1 MPPASRLKFDFLP
14 PNTQAY
20 AVVMDTIFPSYPAAL
35 NPAREQEFV
44 ASRLRSVCYEDMA
57 LIRLVPQKPSS
68 RFDAYYVFIGN
79 GFVHCTTGD
88 GTDMNVVNIE
98 TTPNLLD
105 AVEECVRLGLLL
117 AHNQDGALVERE
129 DEIFWAGRPAS
140 EVPPITPLQISAPD
154 KHRRVAVTAILQIQG
169 HLHRHRYTLWPDG
182 LLQLNGAE
190 LLLASPQLAAP
201 PPFQPFAALHGTAA
215 AAHPAP
221 DAAGTAPALNDT
233 IYEEDSCATDSDNED
248 EETASAPQG
257 FQRSVTSAT
266 MKRVAVHE
274 AGHALVALTGL
285 ERACDVPMVTI
296 IPRADGNLGFVALA
310 PSEQDGLTRAE
321 MEESIRVMLGGRAAE
336 ELVFGLENISTAA
349 GGSAVSDLGQAT
361 QAILRLL
368 TEFGYSKAGGLLW
381 IEWNTIRNLPLGDD
395 ILREAR
401 ATVERLYKETLTRLE
416 TNRAALDRVV
426 AGLIERQ
433 ELGAAELRK
442 LLEAT

>member
-1 MPPASRLKFDFLP
+1 MPPASHLKFDFLP

-68 RFDAYYVFIGN
+68 RFDAYYVFLGN
-79 GFVHCTTGD
+79 GFVHHTTGD
-88 GTDMNVVNIE
+88 GTDMNAVNSE
-98 TTPNLLD
+98 TAPNLPD
-105 AVEECVRLGLLL
+105 AAEECARLGLLL

-129 DEIFWAGRPAS
+129 DEIFWTGRPAS
-140 EVPPITPLQISAPD
+140 EVPPIAPLQISAPD
-154 KHRRVAVTAILQIQG
+154 KNLRVAVTAILQIQG

-182 LLQLNGAE
+182 LLQLNSAE

-201 PPFQPFAALHGTAA
+201 PPFMPFAALYGTAA
-215 AAHPAP
+215 AEHPAP
-221 DAAGTAPALNDT
+221 DAAGTVLAPNDT
-233 IYEEDSCATDSDNED
+233 LYE
-248 EETASAPQG
+248 EETAPAREG
-257 FQRSVTSAT
+257 FQRSLTAAT
-266 MKRVAVHE
+266 MKRMAVHE

-285 ERACDVPMVTI
+285 ERERAVPMVTI
-296 IPRADGNLGFVALA
+296 VPRADGSPGFVARA
-310 PSEQDGLTRAE
+310 PSAQDGLTLTE

-336 ELVFGLENISTAA
+336 ELVFGLENISGEA

-368 TEFGYSKAGGLLW
+368 TEFGYSKACGLLW
-381 IEWNTIRNLPLGDD
+381 IEWNAIRNLPLGDD

-401 ATVERLYKETLTRLE
+401 ATIERLYKETLTRLE
-416 TNRAALDRVV
+416 TNRAALERVV
-426 AGLIERQ
+426 AGLLERQ
-433 ELGAAELRK
+433 ELDAAELRQ
-442 LLEAT
+442 LVEAS

>member
-1 MPPASRLKFDFLP
+1 MPRLKFDFLP
-14 PNTQAY
+14 PNTQAF
-20 AVVMDTIFPSYPAAL
+20 AVVMDTIFPASPAAL
-35 NPAREQEFV
+35 NPVRGEQFV
-44 ASRLRSVCYEDMA
+44 ASRMRLACYEDMA
-57 LIRLVPQKPSS
+57 LIRLAPQNPSS
-68 RFDAYYVFIGN
+68 RFDAHYVFVGT

-88 GTDMNVVNIE
+88 GTDMNVINLE
-98 TTPNLLD
+98 TTPSLPD
-105 AVEECVRLGLLL
+105 AAEECARLGLLL

-129 DEIFWAGRPAS
+129 DEIFWTGRPAS
-140 EVPPITPLQISAPD
+140 EVPPITPLQLSAPD
-154 KHRRVAVTAILQIQG
+154 KNRRVAVTAILQIQG

-182 LLQLNGAE
+182 LLQLNDAE
-190 LLLASPQLAAP
+190 LLLASPLLAAP

-215 AAHPAP
+215 TKPPAP
-221 DAAGTAPALNDT
+221 DAAGTALAPNDT
-233 IYEEDSCATDSDNED
+233 IYEA
-248 EETASAPQG
+248 ETAPAPEE
-257 FQRSVTSAT
+257 FQRSLTSAR

-274 AGHALVALTGL
+274 AGHVLVALTGL
-285 ERACDVPMVTI
+285 ERGLERECDVPMVTI
-296 IPRADGNLGFVALA
+296 IPRAGGNLGFAARA
-310 PSEQDGLTRAE
+310 PSAQDSLTRAE

-336 ELVFGLENISTAA
+336 ELVFGLENISAAA

-381 IEWNTIRNLPLGDD
+381 MDWDAIRNLPLGDE

-416 TNRAALDRVV
+416 TNRAALERVV

-442 LLEAT
+442 LVEAT